1 MVFKSSII
9 RQVVLGLT
17 ISGGVLLSHAAFAFA
32 DDDARKA
39 IVDLRQQIRTLTE
52 ANQRARIQLADQIEA
67 LEQEVMRLRGDMEQL
82 TRPGGA
88 GGASSAAGGGRAPD
102 AQSQDPREQSAF
114 DQSMET
120 FRKGQYKETIQNLT
134 AFMTLYPDSTL
145 TPTAQFYLG
154 SSRYALKD
162 FKGAMATLQAMVQK
176 FPTQQRA
183 PDALLM
189 VAACQIELNNRP
201 GAKVTLQRIV
211 KDYKGTPAADTAA
224 KRLPLLQ

>member
-1 MVFKSSII
+1 MIFKSSII

-82 TRPGGA
+82 TRPGGT
-88 GGASSAAGGGRAPD
+88 GGASGAAGGGRAPD

-176 FPTQQRA
+176 YPTQQRA

-201 GAKVTLQRIV
+201 GAKVTLQRII

>member
-1 MVFKSSII
+1 MIFKSSLV
-9 RQVVLGLT
+9 RQVMVGVTLT
-17 ISGGVLLSHAAFAFA
+17 GSVLLTQTAFAFA
-32 DDDARKA
+32 DDDARRA
-39 IVDLRQQIRTLTE
+39 IVDLRQQIKVLTE
-52 ANQRARIQLADQIEA
+52 ANQRARIQLADQIEG
-67 LEQEVMRLRGDMEQL
+67 LEQEVARLRGEMEQL
-82 TRPGGA
+82 TRPGGTGSA
-88 GGASSAAGGGRAPD
+88 ANAAGGGRTPD
-102 AQSQDPREQSAF
+102 ARSQDPREQSAF

-134 AFMTLYPDSTL
+134 AFMTLYPDSAL
-145 TPTAQFYLG
+145 APTAQFYLG

-176 FPTQQRA
+176 HPTQQRA

-201 GAKVTLQRIV
+201 GAKVTLQRII

>member
-1 MVFKSSII
+1 MIFKSSII
-9 RQVVLGLT
+9 RQAVIGLT
-17 ISGGVLLSHAAFAFA
+17 LSGGVLFSQATFAFA

-39 IVDLRQQIRTLTE
+39 IVDLRQQIKVLTD
-52 ANQRARIQLADQIEA
+52 ANQRARMQLADQIEG
-67 LEQEVMRLRGDMEQL
+67 LEQEVARLRGELEQL

-88 GGASSAAGGGRAPD
+88 GGGASAAGGGRAPD

-154 SSRYALKD
+154 SSRYAMKD
-162 FKGAMATLQAMVQK
+162 FKGAMGTLQVMVQK
-176 FPTQQRA
+176 YPTQQRA

-201 GAKVTLQRIV
+201 GAKATLQRII

>member
-1 MVFKSSII
+1 
-9 RQVVLGLT
+9 
-17 ISGGVLLSHAAFAFA
+17 
-32 DDDARKA
+32 
-39 IVDLRQQIRTLTE
+39 VDLRQQIKVLTE
-52 ANQRARIQLADQIEA
+52 ANQRARIQLADQIEG
-67 LEQEVMRLRGDMEQL
+67 LEQEVARLRGEMEQL

-88 GGASSAAGGGRAPD
+88 SGGSSAAGGGRTPD

-162 FKGAMATLQAMVQK
+162 FKGAMGTLQAMVQK

-189 VAACQIELNNRP
+189 VAACQIELNNRA
-201 GAKVTLQRIV
+201 GAKVTLQRII

>member
-1 MVFKSSII
+1 MIFKSSII
-9 RQVVLGLT
+9 RQVVLGLS
-17 ISGGVLLSHAAFAFA
+17 ISGGVLFSHAALAFA

-67 LEQEVMRLRGDMEQL
+67 LEQEVVRLRGDMEQL

-88 GGASSAAGGGRAPD
+88 GCASSAAGGGRAPD

-120 FRKGQYKETIQNLT
+120 FRKSQFKETIQNLT

-162 FKGAMATLQAMVQK
+162 FKGAIATLQGMVQK
-176 FPTQQRA
+176 YPTQQRA

-189 VAACQIELNNRP
+189 VAASQIELNNRA

>member
-1 MVFKSSII
+1 MIFKSSII
-9 RQVVLGLT
+9 RHAALGLT
-17 ISGGVLLSHAAFAFA
+17 FCGGVLLSHTAFAFA

-52 ANQRARIQLADQIEA
+52 ANQRARIQLADQVEA

-88 GGASSAAGGGRAPD
+88 RGTSSTAGGGRAPD

-162 FKGAMATLQAMVQK
+162 FKGAMGTLQAMVQK
-176 FPTQQRA
+176 YPTQQRA

-201 GAKVTLQRIV
+201 GAKVTLQRII
-211 KDYKGTPAADTAA
+211 KDYKGTPAADTAT

>member
-1 MVFKSSII
+1 MIFKSSII
-9 RQVVLGLT
+9 RHAALGLT
-17 ISGGVLLSHAAFAFA
+17 FCGGVLLSHTAFAFA

-52 ANQRARIQLADQIEA
+52 ANQRARIQLADQVEA
-67 LEQEVMRLRGDMEQL
+67 VEQEVMRLRGDMEQL

-88 GGASSAAGGGRAPD
+88 RGTSSTAGGGRAPD

-183 PDALLM
+183 PKTCPLQEKSWRNLTKDRMELLL
-189 VAACQIELNNRP
+189 C
-201 GAKVTLQRIV
+201 
-211 KDYKGTPAADTAA
+211 
-224 KRLPLLQ
+224 LLWLFSSCYAHL

>member
-1 MVFKSSII
+1 MIFKSSII

-17 ISGGVLLSHAAFAFA
+17 ISGGVLFSHAAFAFA

-67 LEQEVMRLRGDMEQL
+67 LEQEVARLRGDMEQL

-88 GGASSAAGGGRAPD
+88 GGGSSAAGGGRAPD

-114 DQSMET
+114 DQSMES

-162 FKGAMATLQAMVQK
+162 FKGAIATLQGMVQK
-176 FPTQQRA
+176 YPTQQRA

>member
-1 MVFKSSII
+1 MIFKSSII
-9 RQVVLGLT
+9 RHAALGLT
-17 ISGGVLLSHAAFAFA
+17 FCGGVLLSHTAFAFA

-52 ANQRARIQLADQIEA
+52 ANQRARIQLADQVEA

-88 GGASSAAGGGRAPD
+88 RGTSSTAGGGRAPD

-145 TPTAQFYLG
+145 THTAQFYLG

-162 FKGAMATLQAMVQK
+162 FKGAMGTLQAMVQK
-176 FPTQQRA
+176 YPTQQRA

-201 GAKVTLQRIV
+201 GAKVTLQRII
-211 KDYKGTPAADTAA
+211 KDYKGTPAADTAT